1 MAKENGSEV
10 CEVEQWQLV
19 GLITPRSEVRGAKF
33 GLTPNG
39 RQDAIALA
47 NGTTPSELGCTL
59 AEAAVMLAILALER
73 GGDPYLLDLAQ
84 KYGEATT
91 ILEE

>member
-1 MAKENGSEV
+1 VAVKMSLK
-10 CEVEQWQLV
+10 
-19 GLITPRSEVRGAKF
+19 
-33 GLTPNG
+33 
-39 RQDAIALA
+39 
-47 NGTTPSELGCTL
+47 
-59 AEAAVMLAILALER
+59 AAVMLAILALER